1 VVEEDPNGPATAAGS
16 RRAAT
21 RRDQKADKREAA
33 LDEREDRVEAEE
45 STGAGRS
52 DVVQGILNEA
62 DVRDANADARDSA
75 AQRRDMA
82 ATLEEYL
89 NQETNTEGIKARGAS
104 ALDRSHSRGD
114 RVASKD
120 DRSHLADEA
129 TGTSAGHADP
139 DSDD

>member
-1 VVEEDPNGPATAAGS
+1 LVGENSKGPATAAETGH
-16 RRAAT
+16 AAT
-21 RRDQKADKREAA
+21 GRDQKADKREAA
-33 LDEREDRVEAEE
+33 LDEREDRVEATE

-52 DVVQGILNEA
+52 DVVQRILDEA

-89 NQETNTEGIKARGAS
+89 NQETNTEGVKARGAS
-104 ALDRSHSRGD
+104 VLDRSHSRGD

-120 DRSHLADEA
+120 DRSLLADEA